1 MIIPRLRSLAPQ
13 TAATALAQLAKIG
26 NQNPIASFME
36 VASTIDGG
44 RLAVVVEKMEELQD
58 SLEASVV
65 EDEAN
70 ELTS

>member
-1 MIIPRLRSLAPQ
+1 
-13 TAATALAQLAKIG
+13 
-26 NQNPIASFME
+26 ME

-44 RLAVVVEKMEELQD
+44 RLAVVVEKMQELQD

-70 ELTS
+70 EQTSQQNFVALVNDLEITLTEVQNALNTA